1 MESAIVERIRIITMD
16 EGDDDDSAINKG
28 RNEYL
33 QVCRWN
39 KKVWRVGN
47 TTLNRMER
55 ILRLILMDKM

>member
-1 MESAIVERIRIITMD
+1 MD